1 MHQSIDSYFYIVP
14 CMSRIKPKKIWI
26 LLTTLGI
33 TIIFDF
39 LIKVNMFK
47 ILLNFSTIGISCFP
61 FLFSEDTIP
70 SGINEKECKL
80 CLSQTLWEDTCTNL
94 ETARDSFFVLV
105 AAHVNTNGY
114 WKQNRNY
121 NATLGINLISR
132 SHI

>member
-1 MHQSIDSYFYIVP
+1 MQQSILLPKIVLTFH
-14 CMSRIKPKKIWI
+14 CLNKLFKLSQKFCKFSASNFKKNSRSREQFF
-26 LLTTLGI
+26 LTVGQNN
-33 TIIFDF
+33 FGNKVPF
-39 LIKVNMFK
+39 LI
-47 ILLNFSTIGISCFP
+47 
-61 FLFSEDTIP
+61 SEDTIP

-121 NATLGINLISR
+121 NATLGTNNISR